1 MVQPRNAFSALLRY
15 VIHRGRAPLLAGAAL
30 ALCLC
35 GIAPARACMSGAA
48 APEDAVKVP
57 ALPAV
62 EGSSVRRPLEA
73 EPQPNSDEKRR
84 VLILLLMNSSGA
96 VRPFGGLGR

>member
-62 EGSSVRRPLEA
+62 EGSSVRRPVEA
-73 EPQPNSDEKRR
+73 EPQPNGDEQRR
-84 VLILLLMNSSGA
+84 FLMLLLMNSSGA
-96 VRPFGGLGR
+96 VRPFGGLVR